1 MINEP
6 TFNASLT
13 NQGVSVASMTQ
24 ITTSGASMTNQSVS
38 FATLANVSFGVTWL
52 DQLQTWAG
60 TTKTWRE
67 LSDNV
72 VLTNL

>member
-13 NQGVSVASMTQ
+13 NQDVSSATPSNISFDVLWFEQ
-24 ITTSGASMTNQSVS
+24 I
-38 FATLANVSFGVTWL
+38 
-52 DQLQTWAG
+52 QTWAG

>member
-6 TFNASLT
+6 TFNASLV
-13 NQGVSVASMTQ
+13 NQGVSVASLTQ
-24 ITTSGASMTNQSVS
+24 LATSGASMTNQSVFS
-38 FATLANVSFGVTWL
+38 ATPANISFGVIWFE
-52 DQLQTWAG
+52 QLQTWAG

-67 LSDNV
+67 LSDSA